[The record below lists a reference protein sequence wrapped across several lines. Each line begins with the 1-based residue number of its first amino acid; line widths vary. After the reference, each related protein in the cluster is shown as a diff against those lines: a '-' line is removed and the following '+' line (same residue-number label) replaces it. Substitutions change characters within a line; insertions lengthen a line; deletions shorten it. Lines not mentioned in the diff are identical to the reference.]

1 MNWFLLIFTNLL
13 SFISCFIVFYFAI
26 KILKGD
32 FLSPIPG
39 FIILLYSLF
48 LAIFLTFSFHEIC
61 TEQGKEQ
68 VRIELGLDKN
78 FNKIEITQK
87 PYN

>member
-1 MNWFLLIFTNLL
+1 M
-13 SFISCFIVFYFAI
+13 FYFAI
-26 KILKGD
+26 KVSKGD
-32 FLSPIPG
+32 FLSPVPG
-39 FIILLYSLF
+39 MIFLLYSLF
-48 LAIFLTFSFHEIC
+48 FAIFLTFSFHEIC
-61 TEQGKEQ
+61 IEQGKEQ